1 MREYRV
7 GNYGLTQAYAAV
19 VGIVLVVVGL
29 LGFIENPIVGP
40 GAGALFAT
48 NTIHNIVHLATG
60 LLALYIAFGTR
71 GESQANWVIGFG
83 VLYAVIFVVTLL
95 SPSLFGLFDPTP
107 VNPLDHVLHAL
118 LAVAS
123 LAVGY
128 VGRGSASTMAA
139 R

>member
-7 GNYGLTQAYAAV
+7 GNYGLTQVYIGV
-19 VGIVLVVVGL
+19 VGIVLVAVGL
-29 LGFIENPIVGP
+29 LGFINNPIVGP
-40 GAGALFAT
+40 DPSALFAT
-48 NTIHNIVHLATG
+48 NAIHNIVHLATG
-60 LLALYIAFGTR
+60 LLALYIARWTS

-83 VLYAVIFVVTLL
+83 VLYAVIFVVTLV
-95 SPSLFGLFDPTP
+95 SPTLFGLFDPNP
-107 VNPLDHVLHAL
+107 VNALDHVLHAV